1 MAVPKGLGPLG
12 LLCTTAVTTFPF
24 IFLAASLYPAAVSA
38 ATDDS
43 LLIDCYRWDGG
54 ITANNTKCP
63 NSNACCGPTA
73 TCLSNRLCANVGDGP
88 NLWVRGP
95 CAVKGWDNDCAQI
108 CKYNESMGIFPRVT
122 PCKDGS
128 LCCNDDPQC
137 CQNGK
142 GIFLDESGNRAS
154 AKATAATTSYPPVS
168 DGLERF
174 TMTPSTST
182 TSTPSTSATT
192 TSADESSTTTNDE
205 PGAVTTSSSTTPP
218 PDTSNNSDDSIG
230 LKVGLGL
237 GIPLAVIL
245 TAIAVYFFLRRR
257 NRNANGAMPD
267 SQQSYG
273 GSYGGDMAQPGGGYP
288 YSAGTGYAATAN
300 PPGYPDQHPGMYA
313 GQQKY
318 QPVEIMGHSTTELD
332 GSQYGPRERHELS

>member
-1 MAVPKGLGPLG
+1 MATSKGLGPLG
-12 LLCTTAVTTFPF
+12 LLCTAAVATFPS
-24 IFLAASLYPAAVSA
+24 IFLATSLYPASVSA

-43 LLIDCYRWDGG
+43 LLINCYRWDGA

-73 TCLSNRLCANVGDGP
+73 TCLSNRLCKNVGDGP

-95 CAVKGWDNDCAQI
+95 CAIEGWDDDCAQI
-108 CKYNESMGIFPRVT
+108 CKYNETTGIFPRVT
-122 PCKDGS
+122 PCNDGS

-137 CQNGK
+137 CQNGN

-174 TMTPSTST
+174 TLTPSTST
-182 TSTPSTSATT
+182 TSTSSTSATT
-192 TSADESSTTTNDE
+192 ASADESSTTTNDE
-205 PGAVTTSSSTTPP
+205 PGAATTSSSTTPP

-257 NRNANGAMPD
+257 NRHANGTMPD
-267 SQQSYG
+267 SQQPYDP
-273 GSYGGDMAQPGGGYP
+273 YGGDMAQPGGGYP
-288 YSAGTGYAATAN
+288 YSAGTNYAATAN
-300 PPGYPDQHPGMYA
+300 PPGYPDQHPGVYA

-318 QPVEIMGHSTTELD
+318 QPVEIMGHSATELD